1 MKKRILTI
9 ALALTMIFETLM
21 PLASFAK
28 ESIPYQKEQQ
38 GQQLNR
44 VKLGTLGEKDYPK
57 IDTKTILAINK
68 QKRDELNGK
77 PMESGVQTF
86 AAPWFPNQREPGN
99 DKKNKLYGKIHAN
112 FKLEGLNDNGTP
124 KPFDWARVFGLD
136 EEGNPRKATIVF
148 EQIDY
153 KTGRRTGITN
163 TMQVDKT
170 GTFTW
175 SDDEGNPVELPL
187 YNRDT
192 FEPYN
197 YEVYLV
203 QEKSKHV
210 QLLTTGTIS
219 TEGGTTFEK
228 PDANGKIVAHVNLA
242 IGLEQ
247 VASTK
252 FVSEWNTDTE
262 EADRPNVEFS
272 FYTKKGSK
280 DDAGIFELPK
290 NNTDIEIIRTED
302 PDEVGIFTDELKNVP
317 EVEIADPDPDD
328 PNKYEKDTIDF
339 DRGGIYEDDVIK
351 YKGHYYKYNFK
362 YDVINGGKLTMT
374 EIVPTTFDPSGG
386 VFDDFYIRK
395 NKDKP
400 YVIWVEYGGSI
411 LDKIPKNV
419 KKDGKQFLGWS
430 WRKNPNIPDPL
441 MDFKKITRPLTYY
454 PVLLKDVIEY
464 NPNDPQGEASY
475 DKFVRVHVDLTDKAK
490 IETGD
495 KKERHFKVDP
505 THRVILPVDA
515 PTGKVD
521 KDDKGRS
528 FTWKFLYWKE
538 VKGAEVTR
546 KWQVDKTTPK
556 IKDSFTEETWIE
568 AVYEKDYTSNNEQV
582 ETFVTHESKD
592 GINNFLPTFDDLK
605 KQIKIKK
612 GNDFVALEN
621 LTDPKEKVTVEYV
634 KGKDAS
640 GTEYTDFNAEIYDK
654 LQEKT
659 NPLDNGVEAPT
670 RIENIKAK
678 LTYPDGEV
686 KEVDIPIKVIKNIY
700 EAKTETKRPVY
711 VPKDYIKV
719 TVDPTTKAE
728 KPQKYFYYVNPDAKV
743 VIPGED
749 PTGTGNNKFVKW
761 TMKADS
767 AMGDGAEY
775 KLKDKPRTQFEKAS
789 TITAQ
794 YVSDVIPQD
803 GPNKPDT
810 VPSNFVEVKFVP
822 TDKATDETKADKIY
836 WVNPEKEVTIPVKD
850 PVGKQYFTFKEWKL
864 GSDATGA
871 KYTPSIPNKFTEATT
886 ITATYTEAK
895 DIIPYNPDE
904 PITRPDG
911 YVRVKFEADPGLKL
925 TEQKAY
931 YVKKN
936 ANITLKTIREDAT
949 KGYPNYEASTG
960 YKFDKWDKDD
970 TTTIEATDIV
980 VTATPTILN
989 DVVPK
994 VKPQGGENDK
1004 PAGYIT
1010 VTFKTTEKGG
1020 NVEKVVYINPN
1031 KAVALLDKAPEVNP
1045 ITGYEF
1051 ADWDRPIK
1059 EKIQYKD
1066 NDVINAKFNE
1076 IGNVVPGDKNK
1087 PAGYVKVIFDKG
1099 EHGELSG
1106 TTSYWVKP
1114 EVEVTVEAPS
1124 VKANTGYKFTNWDK
1138 KITLTA
1144 NKTDTEIK
1152 ITAGYEKLDDIIP
1165 STDDNGHLNE
1175 KPKGYVTVT
1184 FVKGE
1189 HGSLEGKT
1197 VYYVNPELNPAKTLA
1212 DITKPTVKAET
1223 GYKLKNWNF
1232 ADTKEITSDI
1242 EVTAQY
1248 EQIPDIVPKTKVDG
1262 TENKK
1267 PDEYIT
1273 VTFVKGEHGEL
1284 EGNTIFYINP
1294 NKAVVLEDK
1303 APKVKPDTGY
1313 SSAGWDISINKAIQ
1327 YKDDD
1332 KITALYNELGDVIP
1346 QEKQDGSDIPDGYF
1360 TVTFVQGD
1368 HGTLSGKTVYYVK
1381 PNKTVTVP
1389 APTVTPDVAY
1399 KFDKWDKDLTQKFAG
1414 DTKITAE
1421 YKEIGDVISGD
1432 QTKPNG
1438 YVTVKFEGING
1449 ILSGQTVYYV
1459 NPNKEVDLTNTAN
1472 AITKNPN
1479 TGYTEKGGTWD
1490 KPLSAKFKENDVLK
1504 FTFKPL
1510 DDVIEVSQGKTKPN
1524 GYVTVAIVPTYCATD
1539 TSVKYYWVNP
1549 LKEVTIPA
1557 TNPTAKDGYK
1567 FVGWDQDL
1575 KKKFTTDTFITA
1587 KYSILERPGSSNAG
1601 ADYVF
1606 TKVGVQPR
1614 PEDYQNVIIPPRGK
1628 RISSVDIMQRPD
1640 VSRPGL
1646 TSASVKI
1653 NYTDG
1658 SSEKITVKVYV
1669 EQDCNGGVYPYP
1681 NPYPNPNP
1689 YPYPDQNPS
1698 RPLSGGPMIMT
1709 EYKKREVLRREVRYM
1724 QGFEGKFRPTDSL
1737 TRAEAAQILA
1747 NALKEDGYKYD
1758 PLYKLAYKDIQ
1769 GKEWYAEAVR
1779 ITSQADVFKGYDDG
1793 NFKPD
1798 KKITRAEWISTLRRF
1813 QYIDK
1818 AQGNSMKLRSGHWAI
1833 GEIEAAYKEGWL
1845 KIYQD
1850 GFVNFEYDKP
1860 ITRQEVAAVSNRAFN
1875 RVLDK
1880 KFILDKKQYLI
1891 NYSDVNPNMWS
1902 YEDILCASNTFLHKR
1917 QGNYLAYKSGPK
1929 TYSIDIRDA
1938 VVEQDLFQRISR

>member
-99 DKKNKLYGKIHAN
+99 DEKNKLYGKIHAN

-124 KPFDWARVFGLD
+124 KPFDWAGVFGLD

-153 KTGRRTGITN
+153 KTGTRTGITN
-163 TMQVDKT
+163 TMEVDRT

-175 SDDEGNPVELPL
+175 ADEDGKPVELPL

-262 EADRPNVEFS
+262 EADRPKVEFS

-339 DRGGIYEDDVIK
+339 DRGGIYEDVIK
-351 YKGHYYKYNFK
+351 YKDHYYKYNFK

-490 IETGD
+490 LETGD

-521 KDDKGRS
+521 KDAQGRS
-528 FTWKFLYWKE
+528 FTWKFSYWKE
-538 VKGAEVTR
+538 VKGADVTR
-546 KWQVDKTTPK
+546 KWEVDRTTPK

-678 LTYPDGEV
+678 LIYPDGEV

-700 EAKTETKRPVY
+700 EAKTETQRPVY

-728 KPQKYFYYVNPDAKV
+728 KPQKYFYYVNPNAKV

-761 TMKADS
+761 TMKAD
-767 AMGDGAEY
+767 GATGEGTEY
-775 KLKDKPRTQFEKAS
+775 NLKDKPRTQFKNAA

-794 YVSDVIPQD
+794 YVSDVIPAKND
-803 GPNKPDT
+803 GTAPEGTPND
-810 VPSNFVEVKFVP
+810 FVKVTFVP
-822 TDKATDETKADKIY
+822 TENGTLEGTSIFY
-836 WVNPEKEVTIPVKD
+836 VNPEKEVTIPVKD
-850 PVGKQYFTFKEWKL
+850 PVGKTYYTFKKWKI
-864 GSDATGA
+864 GEKADGA
-871 KYTPSIPNKFTEATT
+871 EYNPNTPTEFTDKNGTT
-886 ITATYTEAK
+886 ITATYTESEN
-895 DIIPYNPDE
+895 IISYDPNE

-911 YVRVKFEADPGLKL
+911 YVRVTFKADPGLKL
-925 TEQKAY
+925 TKQKAY

-936 ANITLKTIREDAT
+936 ANITLQTIKEDTT
-949 KGYPNYEASTG
+949 KGYPAYTEETG

-980 VTATPTILN
+980 VTAKPTILN

-1031 KAVALLDKAPEVNP
+1031 KAVELLDKAPEVKP

-1059 EKIQYKD
+1059 EKIQYND
-1066 NDVINAKFNE
+1066 NDVITAKFNE
-1076 IGNVVPGDKNK
+1076 IGNVVPGDKNQ

-1124 VKANTGYKFTNWDK
+1124 VKAKTGYKFTKWDK
-1138 KITLTA
+1138 KTTLTA
-1144 NKTDTEIK
+1144 KKTETEIK
-1152 ITAGYEKLDDIIP
+1152 ITAGYEKLGDIIP
-1165 STDDNGHLNE
+1165 STDENGQPNE
-1175 KPKGYVTVT
+1175 KPEGYVTVT
-1184 FVKGE
+1184 FDKGD
-1189 HGSLEGKT
+1189 HGTLEGKT

-1212 DITKPTVKAET
+1212 DITKPKVKAET
-1223 GYKLKNWNF
+1223 GYKFKNWNF
-1232 ADTKEITSDI
+1232 LDTKEIKSDI

-1273 VTFVKGEHGEL
+1273 VTFVKGDHGEL
-1284 EGNTIFYINP
+1284 KGNTIFYINP

-1327 YKDDD
+1327 YKNGD

-1346 QEKQDGSDIPDGYF
+1346 QEKQDGSDKPAGYL

-1438 YVTVKFEGING
+1438 YVTVKFEAKNG
-1449 ILSGQTVYYV
+1449 TLSGQTVYYV

-1479 TGYTEKGGTWD
+1479 TGYTAEDVTWD
-1490 KPLSAKFKENDVLK
+1490 KKLKDRFTEGYVLTL
-1504 FTFKPL
+1504 TFKPL
-1510 DDVIEVSQGKTKPN
+1510 KDVIEVSQGKTKPK
-1524 GYVTVAIVPTYCATD
+1524 GYVSVAIVPTYCAKD
-1539 TSVKYYWVNP
+1539 PSVKYYWVNP

-1567 FVGWDQDL
+1567 FEGWDQKL
-1575 KKKFTTDTFITA
+1575 KKKFTTDTTITA

-1606 TKVGVQPR
+1606 TKVGVQPS

-1628 RISSVDIMQRPD
+1628 RISSVDIIQRPD

-1669 EQDCNGGVYPYP
+1669 EQDYNGGVQPYP
-1681 NPYPNPNP
+1681 NPNPNP

-1709 EYKKREVLRREVRYM
+1709 EYKQREVLRREVRYM

-1779 ITSQADVFKGYDDG
+1779 ITSQADVFKGYDDS

-1850 GFVNFEYDKP
+1850 GLVNFEYDKP